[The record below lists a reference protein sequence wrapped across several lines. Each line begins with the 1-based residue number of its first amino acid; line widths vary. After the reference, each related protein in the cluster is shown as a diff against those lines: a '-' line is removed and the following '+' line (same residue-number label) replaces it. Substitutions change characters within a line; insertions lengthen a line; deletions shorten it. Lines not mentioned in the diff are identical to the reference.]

1 MYIIKGYKKNS
12 GEFNGKQW
20 ENYTLFCT
28 NPDDVGVVG
37 ESVAT
42 FKVRSSVLANT
53 FPTPNDMLGE
63 NVLFGMETR
72 NYGGKPSVVVTH
84 IEIIRKTNY

>member
-1 MYIIKGYKKNS
+1 MYVIKGYKKNT

-28 NPDDVGVVG
+28 NPDDAGVVG

-42 FKVRSSVLANT
+42 FKVKPAVLSAS
-53 FPTPNDMLGE
+53 FGEPDDMIGK
-63 NVLFGMETR
+63 NVIFAMETR

-84 IEIIRKTNY
+84 IEIL